1 MKKLLTLTIFLMI
14 TLFGY
19 SQSSF
24 RISDTPVFRSA
35 ADSIEFVRVNEVYRA
50 MMMARHS
57 ADELDSMF
65 RVIQELSKKGVTGYR
80 KVYQPSS
87 NFFPFDSLA
96 MITDH
101 SRVTH
106 LSIHQKSFSNLPDL
120 VFQCKNLQSLEL
132 VNTRLK
138 RLPKK
143 LKSLPKL
150 ESIYVLNN
158 KPLRKLKLGKNET
171 VKSLVFRGQNPSLI
185 PSSFKP
191 FKNLEKLDLAANELT
206 SFPAGTSHN
215 KRLKELILNSNYL
228 TLEKE
233 PLKLHAALEK
243 LDIQRNKITA
253 IPSSIQ
259 NFPNLKRL
267 SLNFNA
273 IEKVSDDIAS
283 LTKLE
288 QLSFYHNQLT
298 AVPSGVYALSNLKE
312 IDLYFNQIE
321 RLDDRLANLRQLE
334 VLFISN
340 NRLISVSETI
350 GTMAN
355 LKALYLSNN
364 RLSDLPKS
372 LSGLHDLKVLRIN
385 NNYLAQV
392 PSDLLKLNNLE
403 NIDISSNQITEL
415 PLQVS
420 ELQQLKLLVMMNNP
434 WDSQS
439 KERLSQFTEE
449 LRKKEVVVH
458 AD

>member
-1 MKKLLTLTIFLMI
+1 MLTTFISI
-14 TLFGY
+14 TWIAF

-35 ADSIEFVRVNEVYRA
+35 ADSIEFARVNEVYRT
-50 MMMARHS
+50 MMMERSS
-57 ADELDSMF
+57 AEALDSVF
-65 RVIQELSKKGVTGYR
+65 RVIQALSKQGVTGYR
-80 KVYQPSS
+80 KIYQPSPQ
-87 NFFPFDSLA
+87 FFPFDSLSL
-96 MITDH
+96 ITRYDQ
-101 SRVTH
+101 VVH
-106 LSIHQKSFSNLPDL
+106 LSIHKKAFQKLPDI

-150 ESIYVLNN
+150 ERIYVLNN

-171 VKSLVFRGQNPSLI
+171 VKTLVIRGQNPSLI
-185 PSSFKP
+185 PSTFRP
-191 FKNLEKLDLAANELT
+191 FKSLEKLDLAANELT
-206 SFPAGTSHN
+206 SFPAGTSKN
-215 KRLKELILNSNYL
+215 KNLKELILTSNYL
-228 TLEKE
+228 TLQKDHI
-233 PLKLHAALEK
+233 KLHASLEK
-243 LDIQRNKITA
+243 LDIQRNKITSV
-253 IPSSIQ
+253 PSSI
-259 NFPNLKRL
+259 NHFPHLKRL

-273 IEKVSDDIAS
+273 IENVSDEIAS

-288 QLSFYHNQLT
+288 QLSFYNNKLT
-298 AVPSGVYALSNLKE
+298 TLPEGVYGLSNLKE

-321 RLDDRLANLRQLE
+321 RLDDRLANLKALE

-340 NRLISVSETI
+340 NRLISISEGI
-350 GTMAN
+350 GTMTN

-372 LSGLHDLKVLRIN
+372 LSNLRDLKVLRIN
-385 NNYLAQV
+385 NNYLTQA
-392 PSDLLKLNNLE
+392 PRDLLKLNNLE
-403 NIDISSNQITEL
+403 NIDISSNKITEL
-415 PLQVS
+415 PDEVTGLN
-420 ELQQLKLLVMMNNP
+420 QLKLLVMMNNP

-439 KERLSQFTEE
+439 KERLPQFTEE